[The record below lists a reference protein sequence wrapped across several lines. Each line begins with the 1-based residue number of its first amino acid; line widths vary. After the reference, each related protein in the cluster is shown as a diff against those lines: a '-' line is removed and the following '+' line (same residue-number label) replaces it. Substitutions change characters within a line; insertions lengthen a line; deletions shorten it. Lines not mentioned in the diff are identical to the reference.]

1 MAWGWLLSPAHGC
14 LSVCHLFRE
23 CSNIVER
30 KGLCLTQALSQAL
43 RRSCGGAAPVIH
55 PHFRFPPAFL
65 FPRLQCDCLP
75 FLVVLA
81 HPVAN
86 SLALWLA
93 GVEATLGRH
102 FANKDKPQITLSL
115 SSGGREAFW
124 PSALIFLHFGPGP
137 QPEPF
142 FFSWISCITCVS
154 QGSRRCILCVSQN
167 KKCVSHDVHAA
178 HYLHLWFA
186 AGRRHVSRQQVDSR
200 WQLIQD
206 FVAANTRQNVPFP

>member
-1 MAWGWLLSPAHGC
+1 MNITEWRMAWGWLLSPAHGC

-142 FFSWISCITCVS
+142 FFFHGFHASHVCPKVPEGVSCAYPKTKSVYPTMFMLRTTSTSGS
-154 QGSRRCILCVSQN
+154 QL
-167 KKCVSHDVHAA
+167 
-178 HYLHLWFA
+178 
-186 AGRRHVSRQQVDSR
+186 AGGMLADSR
-200 WQLIQD
+200 LT
-206 FVAANTRQNVPFP
+206 VVGS

>member
-142 FFSWISCITCVS
+142 FFFMDFMHHMCVPRFQKVYLVRIPKQKVCIPRCSCCALPPPLVRSW
-154 QGSRRCILCVSQN
+154 Q
-167 KKCVSHDVHAA
+167 AA
-178 HYLHLWFA
+178 C
-186 AGRRHVSRQQVDSR
+186 
-200 WQLIQD
+200 
-206 FVAANTRQNVPFP
+206 